1 MESLLDEVRDGF
13 FYCCFGIEG
22 DNLLLVADDGMIL
35 KAPILENGRCMFDV
49 IEDDDECSLSKEL
62 ENYKK

>member
-1 MESLLDEVRDGF
+1 
-13 FYCCFGIEG
+13 
-22 DNLLLVADDGMIL
+22 MIL